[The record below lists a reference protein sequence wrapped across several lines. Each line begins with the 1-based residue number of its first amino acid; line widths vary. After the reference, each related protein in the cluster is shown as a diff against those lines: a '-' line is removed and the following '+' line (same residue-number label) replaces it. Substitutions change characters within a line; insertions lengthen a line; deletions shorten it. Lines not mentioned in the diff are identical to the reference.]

1 MSKKCIL
8 ILLDGLGDRSYE
20 ELMHQTP
27 LQAAQTPV
35 LDNLAA
41 MGASGLYHAAEMGQ
55 ALPSENA
62 HFNMFGYDSASFP
75 GRGALEA
82 LGAGID
88 IDLNDVAILAHFA
101 SVREQDG
108 YLVLEKSKPEASDK
122 EAEALI
128 REAGEYNKDG
138 VSIRF
143 TQTKGL
149 SGIITLYGNVAPFVT
164 DTDPMMEGRPLAEI
178 RPWECHS
185 REAAVRNTS
194 RALKGYLIRTY
205 DRLKTHPVNLYRK
218 KQGLP
223 LLNALVTQR
232 AGQLKEITPF
242 SENYGLS
249 GLSIAS
255 GIVYWGICAYMGLD
269 SKKVIDTGKPGRDMA
284 ERLSIARE
292 SLGTYDFI
300 HVHTKTP
307 DEAAHRKN
315 PLAKKAVIESLDK
328 GIGEA
333 IGPLMNNPDVLIIV
347 TADHSTPSS
356 GPLIH
361 SGEPVP
367 LTFYGQGVRR
377 DNVHR
382 FDEISAATGALGC
395 VRGRELM
402 YLILNHLDR
411 SKLYGIM
418 NSPVDQPFWPGHYE
432 PFKVEN

>member
-1 MSKKCIL
+1 MPKKCIL

-35 LDNLAA
+35 LDKLAA
-41 MGASGLYHAAEMGQ
+41 MGASGLYHAADMGQ

-62 HFNMFGYDSASFP
+62 HFSMFGYDMACFP

-82 LGAGID
+82 IGAGIELD
-88 IDLNDVAILAHFA
+88 PKDVAVLAHFA
-101 SVREQDG
+101 SVSEQDG
-108 YLVLEKSKPEASDK
+108 HLVLEKSKPKASHDEIK
-122 EAEALI
+122 ALI
-128 REAGEYNKDG
+128 HAAGDYDKDG

-143 TQTKGL
+143 NRTRGI
-149 SGIITLYGNVAPFVT
+149 SGIITFRGTVSPFVT

-178 RPWECHS
+178 KPWQCHD
-185 REAAVRNTS
+185 RETAARNTS
-194 RALKGYLIRTY
+194 KALKAYLIRAY
-205 DRLKTHPVNLYRK
+205 HRLKEHPVNLSRK
-218 KQGLP
+218 KEGLP
-223 LLNALVTQR
+223 PLNALVTQR
-232 AGQLKEITPF
+232 AGQLKKVTPF
-242 SENYGLS
+242 SEKYGLS
-249 GLSIAS
+249 GLSISS
-255 GIVYWGICAYMGLD
+255 GIVYWGICAYIGLD
-269 SKKVIDTGKPGRDMA
+269 AQKVADTEEPGRDMT
-284 ERLSIARE
+284 ERLTIARE
-292 SLGTYDFI
+292 SLDRYDFI
-300 HVHTKTP
+300 HVHTKAP
-307 DEAAHRKN
+307 DEAAHGKN

-333 IGPLMNNPDVLIIV
+333 IRPLMDDPEVLVIV

-367 LTFYGQGVRR
+367 LTFYGRGVRR

-395 VRGRELM
+395 IRGRELM
-402 YLILNHLDR
+402 YLILNNLDR

-418 NSPVDQPFWPGHYE
+418 NSPVDQPFWPGNYE
-432 PFKVEN
+432 PFKVE